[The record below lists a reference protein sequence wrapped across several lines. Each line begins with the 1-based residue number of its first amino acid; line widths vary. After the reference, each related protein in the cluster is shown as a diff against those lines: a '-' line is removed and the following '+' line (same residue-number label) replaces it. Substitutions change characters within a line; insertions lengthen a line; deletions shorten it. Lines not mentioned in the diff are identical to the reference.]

1 VLHPELYSTD
11 ERSIKMSQSVLG
23 IDVSK
28 LKFNVCLITPNQKPR
43 HKVFLNNPD
52 GFELLADWLEKQK
65 AEQFHACLEA
75 TGTYGESLALFLLEH
90 GCKVSVVNP
99 AAVRAF
105 AGAGLSR
112 TKTDKVDADLIAR
125 FCLSQ
130 EPEMWKPPAPQIR
143 ELQALVRRLESLIEM
158 RISEE
163 NRLSSGI
170 TVESVR
176 VSLQQ
181 HIKYLIDEIKR
192 TEEQIKKHINNHPD
206 LKRQRDLL
214 DSIPGV
220 GETTAA
226 LFLAEIIDFK
236 QYKNARQ
243 VAAFAGLVPREKRS
257 GTSIR
262 GKVRLSKIGNAR
274 LRKAL
279 YFPAITALRCSEYFK
294 QWAEGLRQRGKCKMA
309 VIGAIMRK
317 LIHLAYGV
325 LKTGKPFD
333 PNWGKTA

>member
-1 VLHPELYSTD
+1 
-11 ERSIKMSQSVLG
+11 MSQCVLG
-23 IDVSK
+23 IDISK
-28 LKFNVCLITPNQKPR
+28 LKFNVCLITATQKPR
-43 HKVFLNNPD
+43 HKVFTNNSD
-52 GFELLADWLEKQK
+52 GFEQLADWLEKQK
-65 AEQFHACLEA
+65 AEQLHACLEA
-75 TGTYGESLALFLLEH
+75 TGTYGESLALFLLGH
-90 GCKVSVVNP
+90 GYKVSVVNP

-130 EPEMWKPPAPQIR
+130 SPEIWKPPCPEIR
-143 ELQALVRRLESLIEM
+143 ELQGLVRRLESLIEM
-158 RISEE
+158 RVSEE
-163 NRLSSGI
+163 NRLSSGVV
-170 TVESVR
+170 VEQVR
-176 VSLQQ
+176 RSLQE
-181 HIKYLIDEIKR
+181 HIAYLIQEIKR
-192 TEEQIKKHINNHPD
+192 TEDGIKNHIRQHPD
-206 LKRQRDLL
+206 LKKQSDLL

-226 LFLAEIIDFK
+226 LFLAEIVDIT
-236 QYKNARQ
+236 QYKSARQ
-243 VAAFAGLVPREKRS
+243 VAAFAGLVPRERRS

-279 YFPAITALRCSEYFK
+279 YFPAMTALRCSDFFK
-294 QWAEGLRQRGKCKMA
+294 AWSKGMRERGKCKMS
-309 VIGAIMRK
+309 VIGAAMRK

-333 PNWGKTA
+333 PEWMKKTA